1 MANISEVLKKLK
13 ELLKLKEQRSDVVDK
28 IDEFD
33 YPKTKE
39 ELIKKKR
46 DEVEHYPD
54 SMLGVPKEL
63 WDKPVEPE

>member
-46 DEVEHYPD
+46 DEVEYYPD
-54 SMLGVPKEL
+54 SMLGGAERAL
-63 WDKPVEPE
+63 G